1 MKRLGHSSSAAAT
14 RYLHAVEGRD
24 AEIAQALPTSPSMRH
39 GEVAPLDHDTEAELG
54 LSGNVR
60 ARWSRPDPAFGATRL
75 AGNVDSDA
83 VCQRYRLTWRR

>member
-1 MKRLGHSSSAAAT
+1 MKRLGHSSPAAAT

-24 AEIAQALPTSPSMRH
+24 AEIAQALLTSPSMDTRRSC
-39 GEVAPLDHDTEAELG
+39 PLDHDTEAELG